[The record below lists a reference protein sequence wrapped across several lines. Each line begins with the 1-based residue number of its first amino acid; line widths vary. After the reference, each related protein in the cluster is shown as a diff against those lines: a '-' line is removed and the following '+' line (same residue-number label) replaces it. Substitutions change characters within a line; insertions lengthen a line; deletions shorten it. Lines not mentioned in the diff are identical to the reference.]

1 MQFQNVLS
9 KVKLSCHL
17 NTKQSFHHF
26 QNNANLKSENDVK
39 DKDNLKI
46 KDNLKAS
53 KFVRKNGQIWQGIH
67 ENVFGTERCH
77 L

>member
-9 KVKLSCHL
+9 KGKSSCHL

-26 QNNANLKSENDVK
+26 QNNANLKSEDDVK
-39 DKDNLKI
+39 DKDNLK
-46 KDNLKAS
+46 AS
-53 KFVRKNGQIWQGIH
+53 KLVRKYGQIRQGIH
-67 ENVFGTERCH
+67 ERVFGTERYH